1 MQICERGQ
9 ALVRTHTAAACFGRR
24 SRDRFVDIGLN
35 LNDEIRKNMGVVNV
49 GDVKNFTL
57 EVQILAGFEA
67 PAVSNSA
74 VEPTAAPA

>member
-1 MQICERGQ
+1 
-9 ALVRTHTAAACFGRR
+9 
-24 SRDRFVDIGLN
+24 VDIGLN

-67 PAVSNSA
+67 PAVSNSD